1 VFLLEYRR
9 KWVVVDKL
17 GKIVIITRDKNIA
30 IGFAKLWRAE
40 NDRVR

>member
-17 GKIVIITRDKNIA
+17 GKIVIITRYKNIA